1 MKIQTIPISKINPA
15 KYNPRIELKPG
26 DPMYEKLKLSLD
38 KFGYV
43 EPMVWNKQTGNLV
56 GGHQRFNVL
65 KADGAKEVQVSVV
78 NLSLTDEK
86 ALNLA
91 LNKIQGDWDQDK
103 LAQLLDDLTQ
113 EQDFDLGLTGF
124 DLAEVESLIQTV
136 DDDHDAVEDEF
147 DADELAESIDDPV
160 TKSGDLIELGIH
172 RLLCGDSSSQD
183 SWIRL
188 LNGVTSRNG
197 SQSTLR
203 ELEWS

>member
-124 DLAEVESLIQTV
+124 DLADPEPPIQTA